1 MKILLVDDEVE
12 FVSTLA
18 ERLSMRGYD
27 TTWTSTGA
35 QALELIRSNR
45 FDVAVLDVKMPGVG
59 GLELRDSMEKQCGG
73 MSFVFVTGHGS
84 KADFNQGRECGAHY
98 LGKPIDI
105 KELIAI
111 LDDVSNNPTA

>member
-27 TTWTSTGA
+27 ATWCASA
-35 QALELIRSNR
+35 AEALVRVETET

-59 GLELRDSMEKQCGG
+59 GIALRNSLLLKHPNMC
-73 MSFVFVTGHGS
+73 FIFITGHGS
-84 KADFNQGRECGAHY
+84 EEDFNAGSEGAVSY
-98 LGKPIDI
+98 LGKPVNIDM
-105 KELIAI
+105 LIRT
-111 LDDVSNNPTA
+111 LDNIAGKAC